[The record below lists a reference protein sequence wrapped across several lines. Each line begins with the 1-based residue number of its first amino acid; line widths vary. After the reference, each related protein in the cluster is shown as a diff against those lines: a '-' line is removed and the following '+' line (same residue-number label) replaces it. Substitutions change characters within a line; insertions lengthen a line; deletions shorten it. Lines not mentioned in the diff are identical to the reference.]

1 MKSALRIAA
10 VWLLAAPLMAHE
22 GHGTPGQG
30 HTASHYLTEPM
41 HVLSG
46 ALLLAA
52 MVGLSLVAWRYFRS
66 SPGSEGH
73 VGR

>member
-30 HTASHYLTEPM
+30 HTASHDLTEPM
-41 HVLSG
+41 HLLSG

-52 MVGLSLVAWRYFRS
+52 MAGLSLVAWRYLRS
-66 SPGSEGH
+66 FPGGVRQ
-73 VGR
+73 VGQ